1 MYIKYLLQLDKCFCF
16 PNFYNITLD
25 LGVLAIPFHI
35 DYLQLLENLH
45 GTSNFID
52 SVIVL
57 FFLAT
62 VLFICPVCSALASS
76 AIPKL
81 ENHLRLT
88 HHVIRSPNTY
98 SLIISWLLFDFGIL
112 LLMIGLSLGNSK
124 TWNWEYVL
132 ATLIIPYIGHGETSN
147 NKT

>member
-1 MYIKYLLQLDKCFCF
+1 MYIKLKSWFYIGLLAV
-16 PNFYNITLD
+16 PFYN
-25 LGVLAIPFHI
+25 
-35 DYLQLLENLH
+35 DYIQLLENLH

-52 SVIVL
+52 SVGVL
-57 FFLAT
+57 FFLAC

-81 ENHLRLT
+81 ENYLKLT
-88 HHVIRSPNTY
+88 HHVISSPNTF
-98 SLIISWLLFDFGIL
+98 SLISSWLLFDFGIL

-132 ATLIIPYIGHGETSN
+132 ATLIIPYIGHGKTNDN
-147 NKT
+147 NTYR